1 MHLLSLLL
9 LLTAGA
15 CEVVYWQKLTCP
27 YEGKHERLLRVWC
40 RQSSADC
47 CHGLAFSQRQ
57 HSVDGGHLKVTQ
69 GSDSFTVALLQPSHG
84 EGLYWC
90 GVLSTNNTVIKLAE
104 GYFHSSL
111 AAYIWSLTRWIL
123 LPLLPMAT
131 IFATLY
137 SRAITKH
144 TLTAA
149 EERGDDVTE
158 LADPQY
164 ENAASSCQ
172 LE

>member
-1 MHLLSLLL
+1 MHLWSLLL
-9 LLTAGA
+9 LLPAGA
-15 CEVVYWQKLTCP
+15 CEAVYWQKLTCP

-69 GSDSFTVALLQPSHG
+69 GSESFTVALLQPSHG
-84 EGLYWC
+84 EGVYWC

-104 GYFHSSL
+104 GYFHSSS
-111 AAYIWSLTRWIL
+111 AAYVWSWTRWIL

-131 IFATLY
+131 MFTNLY
-137 SRAITKH
+137 STKGSG
-144 TLTAA
+144 AA
-149 EERGDDVTE
+149 
-158 LADPQY
+158 L
-164 ENAASSCQ
+164 
-172 LE
+172 

>member
-1 MHLLSLLL
+1 MHLWSLLL
-9 LLTAGA
+9 LLPAGA
-15 CEVVYWQKLTCP
+15 CEAVYWQKLTCP

-69 GSDSFTVALLQPSHG
+69 GSESFTVALLQPSHG
-84 EGLYWC
+84 EGVYWC

-111 AAYIWSLTRWIL
+111 IHCFSAVPLQPRLLTSG
-123 LPLLPMAT
+123 A
-131 IFATLY
+131 
-137 SRAITKH
+137 
-144 TLTAA
+144 
-149 EERGDDVTE
+149 G
-158 LADPQY
+158 LAGFCCLCCPWRPCSPTFTPQP
-164 ENAASSCQ
+164 
-172 LE
+172 